1 MENWTVK
8 SVDGK
13 EVGAPEAAPA
23 VETATPEVAQEPQ
36 SKQEEEQ
43 AIVQEAV
50 VDNPNVEIE
59 DDNVIKVNLDQPPV
73 KEEAKDEQQVP
84 DEIDHTKDN
93 IQPVPETEQVTESE
107 SPIERIT
114 QEEPKEENLETV
126 KVEAEQPVAIHEEP
140 QVQAA
145 ADLPEG
151 IDGLVDFMKETGG
164 SLEDY
169 LNMNK
174 SYDDMH
180 PADLMYEHYK
190 TSKPHLSNEEI
201 DFLMDDKFGWDEDA
215 SEKEI
220 ARKKLLFKEE
230 LYDAKKQLNTNRD
243 KYYKDLKFNNVAPEY
258 QDAYKFQQEYKQSQE
273 SNQKLHD
280 VFQQKTN
287 QVFNDEFKGFD
298 FKVGDDTY
306 RYKVGDT
313 AKTKEYQSDI
323 NNFIGEFLGEDG
335 SISDASGYHKALFAA
350 KNADKLAQ
358 HFYEQGRADAIKTSA
373 KEAKNISMN
382 PRQDMSASV
391 TTKSGTKVRVVD
403 GNENFGNKL
412 RFKNYNNR

>member
-8 SVDGK
+8 TVDD
-13 EVGAPEAAPA
+13 V
-23 VETATPEVAQEPQ
+23 PQ
-36 SKQEEEQ
+36 ADQPTKQEVEQ
-43 AIVQEAV
+43 AVVEQAV
-50 VDNPNVEIE
+50 VDQPNVQIE
-59 DDNVIKVNLDQPPV
+59 EPGVTKVNLDAPPPA
-73 KEEAKDEQQVP
+73 KEEPKQEEPKQEENEQQISNEQQEEQV
-84 DEIDHTKDN
+84 ES
-93 IQPVPETEQVTESE
+93 VPETQGTENSE
-107 SPIERIT
+107 SPIERII
-114 QEEPKEENLETV
+114 EEKPQEENLETV
-126 KVEAEQPVAIHEEP
+126 KVEAEEPVAIHEEA
-140 QVQAA
+140 QIQEAA
-145 ADLPEG
+145 NLPDG

-169 LNMNK
+169 LNLNK

-180 PADLMYEHYK
+180 PADIMYEHYK
-190 TSKPHLSNEEI
+190 TTKPHLSNEEI

-220 ARKKLLFKEE
+220 ARKKLSFKEE
-230 LYDAKKQLNTNRD
+230 LYDAKKQLNNNKE

-258 QDAYKFQQEYKQSQE
+258 KEAYTFQQEYNKSQE
-273 SNQKLHD
+273 TNQQLHD

-335 SISDASGYHKALFAA
+335 SISDAAGYHKALFAA

-358 HFYEQGRADAIKTSA
+358 HFYEQGRADAIKRSA
-373 KEAKNISMN
+373 KEAKNIDMN

-391 TTKSGTKVRVVD
+391 TANTGTKARVVSND
-403 GNENFGNKL
+403 NGFGNGKL